1 MKQQIVS
8 EFRKLRTTRSAWS
21 LLAGTLGL
29 IALGVVAV
37 LWESNHTTLAA
48 PLADQPVLHIALSL
62 TWVFVMILGLRSFT
76 DEFRNGSI
84 VPTLLADPHRRRVL
98 AAKLAAVG
106 AAAVLF
112 TFAVAGL
119 TLAIW
124 LPWLAAKGVAIDVA
138 VAPLAVWFGR
148 LLLIDLLFAA
158 IGVGVGLAVRHQVA
172 AIVGSLVVITVVEN
186 LMDAMAPSIAR
197 FLPAAGAWAVAGLG
211 GAFMRPIGGALVLVA
226 WALGAVV
233 VGAFLMERRDIV

>member
-1 MKQQIVS
+1 M
-8 EFRKLRTTRSAWS
+8 
-21 LLAGTLGL
+21 
-29 IALGVVAV
+29 
-37 LWESNHTTLAA
+37 
-48 PLADQPVLHIALSL
+48 
-62 TWVFVMILGLRSFT
+62 
-76 DEFRNGSI
+76 
-84 VPTLLADPHRRRVL
+84 L

-112 TFAVAGL
+112 TFAAAGL
-119 TLAIW
+119 TLAIG

-172 AIVGSLVVITVVEN
+172 AIVGSLVVITIVEN

-197 FLPAAGAWAVAGLG
+197 FLPAAGAWAVGGLG

>member
-8 EFRKLRTTRSAWS
+8 EFRKLHTTRSAWG
-21 LLAGTLGL
+21 LLAGSLGL
-29 IALGVVAV
+29 VALGVVAV

-112 TFAVAGL
+112 TFAAAGL
-119 TLAIW
+119 TLAIG
-124 LPWLAAKGVAIDVA
+124 LPWLVAKGVAIDVA

-172 AIVGSLVVITVVEN
+172 AIVGSLVVITIVEN
-186 LMDAMAPSIAR
+186 LMDAIAPSIAR
-197 FLPAAGAWAVAGLG
+197 FLPAAGAWALAGLG